1 MTAHRSRSPFQILGS
16 CLRGA
21 LGQTLDRSD
30 LPSNPEEWE
39 IVLRLSSAHLATPQL
54 RWALRE
60 QHLFSDLPV
69 DVAEYLDAVY
79 TLNLDKNRRC
89 EEQLAHFIGILN
101 SVGVHPVLLKGAAAI
116 VGGLY
121 PTPGERMISDLDIL
135 IPAGKLPEV
144 LEKLASEGYQ
154 PVLANGAELPNP
166 VGFETEDHHYAP
178 VMSPEW
184 PAPIE
189 LHVHPVHLPFDKIL
203 SSEEVFAGGTKVHW
217 RGVDLLLPSPM
228 HFVIHNVIHAFI
240 VDVQMALHRLSI
252 RQLFEFAL
260 VSQKYGE
267 LIDWRAVSGRFGKL
281 GYGKSLQQYVALAN
295 ACLNFK
301 VPSEVDISGLHR
313 FQVAPYLIRQD
324 LDSPAVEWTINFL
337 SQINGRM
344 SKLRRSPWRIRRLL
358 KADFYSNLFNSI
370 KS

>member
-144 LEKLASEGYQ
+144 LE
-154 PVLANGAELPNP
+154 N
-166 VGFETEDHHYAP
+166 
-178 VMSPEW
+178 W
-184 PAPIE
+184 PAKAI
-189 LHVHPVHLPFDKIL
+189 
-203 SSEEVFAGGTKVHW
+203 SQCW
-217 RGVDLLLPSPM
+217 R
-228 HFVIHNVIHAFI
+228 
-240 VDVQMALHRLSI
+240 MARSYPTRLVLKPRTI
-252 RQLFEFAL
+252 
-260 VSQKYGE
+260 
-267 LIDWRAVSGRFGKL
+267 IM
-281 GYGKSLQQYVALAN
+281 LQ
-295 ACLNFK
+295 
-301 VPSEVDISGLHR
+301 
-313 FQVAPYLIRQD
+313 
-324 LDSPAVEWTINFL
+324 
-337 SQINGRM
+337 
-344 SKLRRSPWRIRRLL
+344 
-358 KADFYSNLFNSI
+358 
-370 KS
+370 

>member
-1 MTAHRSRSPFQILGS
+1 
-16 CLRGA
+16 
-21 LGQTLDRSD
+21 
-30 LPSNPEEWE
+30 
-39 IVLRLSSAHLATPQL
+39 
-54 RWALRE
+54 
-60 QHLFSDLPV
+60 
-69 DVAEYLDAVY
+69 
-79 TLNLDKNRRC
+79 
-89 EEQLAHFIGILN
+89 
-101 SVGVHPVLLKGAAAI
+101 
-116 VGGLY
+116 
-121 PTPGERMISDLDIL
+121 
-135 IPAGKLPEV
+135 
-144 LEKLASEGYQ
+144 
-154 PVLANGAELPNP
+154 
-166 VGFETEDHHYAP
+166 
-178 VMSPEW
+178 MSPEW

-203 SSEEVFAGGTKVHW
+203 SSEEVFAGGTKVQW